1 MKETIC
7 AIVGAVGGCI
17 AAIFG
22 GWDSALATLLIF
34 MAVDFATGLIC
45 AAMGK
50 SEKTKSGKLNSKV
63 GFAGL
68 AKKFSVLMLI
78 IVAVRIDI
86 LLATTYVRDTVCIA
100 FCCNELISI
109 LENAGLM
116 GIKLPES
123 LKEGIELLQKKVGLD
138 DEETDENKEDDKNG
152 NSET

>member
-7 AIVGAVGGCI
+7 AIIGAVGGCI

-22 GWDSALATLLIF
+22 GWDAALATLLIF
-34 MAVDFATGLIC
+34 MCIDFATGMIT
-45 AAMGK
+45 AALGRSKK
-50 SEKTKSGKLNSKV
+50 SKSGGMSSKV
-63 GFAGL
+63 GWTGL

-78 IVAVRIDI
+78 VVAVRIDI
-86 LLATTYVRDTVCIA
+86 LLNSNYVRDTVCIA

-116 GIKLPES
+116 GIELPDG
-123 LKEGIELLQKKVGLD
+123 LKNAIDLLQKKAGVD
-138 DEETDENKEDDKNG
+138 DKSDDNKEDNDYG